1 MASYENLKKQFQDIA
16 TAAGSTTGEIDED
29 VLKKIIAGTHGSYS
43 VADDTIVRRPGEGYV
58 APETT
63 PRDTSTRSRND
74 MRREL
79 LLPDYRKQAA
89 QQVNPQ
95 FDRLTNQLQSQ
106 IAATRGRIPRQLL
119 ARGQA
124 VGGQRTLQ
132 EGELDRQL
140 AYGTA
145 DLEAQRQMAINQ
157 AAQGLRQQ
165 GLEQQRYETEQ
176 DFRERQFASEQ
187 DRFQQQFE
195 YGQEQDAFNN
205 YVTQRQL
212 ELQQQGM
219 AFEQAQAQAE
229 FEYEQNR
236 DAINDDFRRWQ
247 TSMMYGGRGTSG
259 TGGTATPQEDLSA
272 YQNIIEQSGYN
283 AEQLMQYINAQP
295 ITDESKQYLMSLYGL
310 NQGGFT
316 QRGQGFARE
325 APSFI
330 GQGMQ
335 TTSSEPPQPQTPID
349 MPPPEPKSVSD
360 WLKLQE
366 YYEQQNVGGDVNL
379 DSLSE
384 QISTTI
390 PSKQE
395 QAQELIR
402 LESQGEI
409 TPEQAD
415 ELAQMLGL

>member
-16 TAAGSTTGEIDED
+16 TAAGSTTGEIDDD
-29 VLKKIIAGTHGSYS
+29 VLDKIIAGTHGSYS

-165 GLEQQRYETEQ
+165 GLEQQRWETEQ
-176 DFRERQFASEQ
+176 QFRERQLASDEN
-187 DRFQQQFE
+187 RFQQQFA
-195 YGQEQDAFNN
+195 YDQEQDAFNN
-205 YVTQRQL
+205 YMQQRSL
-212 ELQQQGM
+212 ELQEQGM
-219 AFEQAQAQAE
+219 AFDQAQAQAE
-229 FEYEQNR
+229 FEYQQNR

-259 TGGTATPQEDLSA
+259 TGGTATPQEDSFDINP
-272 YQNIIEQSGYN
+272 YMDRIENGGYLN
-283 AEQLMQYINAQP
+283 DPQALIQYINTRDIP
-295 ITDESKQYLMSLYGL
+295 ESAKQQLRNLYGV
-310 NQGGFT
+310 T
-316 QRGQGFARE
+316 QRTSDLGVAGQTRPEYKYE
-325 APSFI
+325 AI
-330 GQGMQ
+330 
-335 TTSSEPPQPQTPID
+335 TPKVE
-349 MPPPEPKSVSD
+349 PEPVDYPMSYVEAKKDVLSTATDMNGNVNA
-360 WLKLQE
+360 E
-366 YYEQQNVGGDVNL
+366 IVAQQVDALVAAG
-379 DSLSE
+379 
-384 QISTTI
+384 QISPDVARAI
-390 PSKQE
+390 YSPYAQQE
-395 QAQELIR
+395 
-402 LESQGEI
+402 
-409 TPEQAD
+409 
-415 ELAQMLGL
+415 

>member
-1 MASYENLKKQFQDIA
+1 MASYENLKKQFEGIA

-165 GLEQQRYETEQ
+165 GLEQQRWETEQ
-176 DFRERQFASEQ
+176 QFRERQLASDEN
-187 DRFQQQFE
+187 RFQQQFA

-205 YVTQRQL
+205 YMQQRSL
-212 ELQQQGM
+212 ELQEQGM
-219 AFEQAQAQAE
+219 AFDQAQAQAE
-229 FEYEQNR
+229 FEYQQNR

-259 TGGTATPQEDLSA
+259 TGVTTGTPQEDSFDINP
-272 YQNIIEQSGYN
+272 YMDRIENGGYLN
-283 AEQLMQYINAQP
+283 DPQALIQYINTRDIP
-295 ITDESKQYLMSLYGL
+295 ESAKQQLRNLYGV
-310 NQGGFT
+310 T
-316 QRGQGFARE
+316 QRTSDLGVSGQTRPEYKYE
-325 APSFI
+325 AI
-330 GQGMQ
+330 
-335 TTSSEPPQPQTPID
+335 TPKVE
-349 MPPPEPKSVSD
+349 PEPVDYPMSYVEAKEDVLSTATDMNGNVNAEIVEQQVDALVAAGQISPD
-360 WLKLQE
+360 VAWAI
-366 YYEQQNVGGDVNL
+366 YSPYEQQ
-379 DSLSE
+379 E
-384 QISTTI
+384 
-390 PSKQE
+390 
-395 QAQELIR
+395 
-402 LESQGEI
+402 
-409 TPEQAD
+409 
-415 ELAQMLGL
+415 

>member
-1 MASYENLKKQFQDIA
+1 MASYENLKKQFQGIA
-16 TAAGSTTGEIDED
+16 TAAGSTTGEIDDD
-29 VLKKIIAGTHGSYS
+29 VLDKIIAGTHGSYS

-259 TGGTATPQEDLSA
+259 TGGTATPQEDSFDINP
-272 YQNIIEQSGYN
+272 YMDRIENGGYLN
-283 AEQLMQYINAQP
+283 DPQALIQYINTRDIP
-295 ITDESKQYLMSLYGL
+295 ESAKQQLRNLYGV
-310 NQGGFT
+310 T
-316 QRGQGFARE
+316 QRTSDLGVAGQTRPEYKYE
-325 APSFI
+325 AI
-330 GQGMQ
+330 
-335 TTSSEPPQPQTPID
+335 TPKVE
-349 MPPPEPKSVSD
+349 PEPVDYPMSYVEAKEDVLSTATDMNGNVNA
-360 WLKLQE
+360 E
-366 YYEQQNVGGDVNL
+366 IVAQQVDALVAAG
-379 DSLSE
+379 
-384 QISTTI
+384 QISPDVARAI
-390 PSKQE
+390 YSPYAQQE
-395 QAQELIR
+395 
-402 LESQGEI
+402 
-409 TPEQAD
+409 
-415 ELAQMLGL
+415 

>member
-1 MASYENLKKQFQDIA
+1 
-16 TAAGSTTGEIDED
+16 
-29 VLKKIIAGTHGSYS
+29 
-43 VADDTIVRRPGEGYV
+43 
-58 APETT
+58 
-63 PRDTSTRSRND
+63 

-165 GLEQQRYETEQ
+165 GLEQQRWETEQ
-176 DFRERQFASEQ
+176 QFKERQLASDENRWQQ
-187 DRFQQQFE
+187 DFE

-205 YVTQRQL
+205 YVQQRKL
-212 ELQQQGM
+212 ELEEQGM
-219 AFEQAQAQAE
+219 AFDQAQAQAE

-247 TSMMYGGRGTSG
+247 TSMMYGGIGTSG
-259 TGGTATPQEDLSA
+259 TGVTTGTPQEDLSA

-295 ITDESKQYLMSLYGL
+295 ISDQDKQYLMSLYGVD
-310 NQGGFT
+310 QGGFV

-330 GQGMQ
+330 GQGIQ
-335 TTSSEPPQPQTPID
+335 TTSSEPMQPPSPAD

-366 YYEQQNVGGDVNL
+366 YYAEQNNTEVDIGQLADN
-379 DSLSE
+379 
-384 QISTTI
+384 IRTTMT
-390 PSKQE
+390 SKTQ

-402 LESQGEI
+402 LENNNEI
-409 TPEQAD
+409 TSQQAD
-415 ELAQMLGL
+415 ELAEELEL

>member
-1 MASYENLKKQFQDIA
+1 MASYENLKKQFQGIA
-16 TAAGSTTGEIDED
+16 TAAGSTTGEIDDD
-29 VLKKIIAGTHGSYS
+29 VLDKIIAGTHGSYS

-165 GLEQQRYETEQ
+165 GLEQQRWETEQ
-176 DFRERQFASEQ
+176 QFRERQLASDEN
-187 DRFQQQFE
+187 RFQQQFA

-205 YVTQRQL
+205 YMQQRSL
-212 ELQQQGM
+212 ELQEQGM
-219 AFEQAQAQAE
+219 AFDQAQAQAE
-229 FEYEQNR
+229 FEYQQNR

-259 TGGTATPQEDLSA
+259 TAQEPQTDLSQ
-272 YQNIIEQSGYN
+272 YQRIIEQSDYDAN
-283 AEQLMQYINAQP
+283 QLMQYI
-295 ITDESKQYLMSLYGL
+295 LSL
-310 NQGGFT
+310 
-316 QRGQGFARE
+316 
-325 APSFI
+325 I
-330 GQGMQ
+330 H
-335 TTSSEPPQPQTPID
+335 I
-349 MPPPEPKSVSD
+349 
-360 WLKLQE
+360 
-366 YYEQQNVGGDVNL
+366 
-379 DSLSE
+379 
-384 QISTTI
+384 
-390 PSKQE
+390 
-395 QAQELIR
+395 
-402 LESQGEI
+402 
-409 TPEQAD
+409 
-415 ELAQMLGL
+415 